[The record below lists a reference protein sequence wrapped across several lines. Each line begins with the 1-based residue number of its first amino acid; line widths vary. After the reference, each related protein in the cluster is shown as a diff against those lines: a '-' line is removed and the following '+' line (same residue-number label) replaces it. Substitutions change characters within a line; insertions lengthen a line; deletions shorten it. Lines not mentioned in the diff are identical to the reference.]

1 MADNGGGSSSDAM
14 VKIKPQNEDLAF
26 NGSNVKRFLS
36 EYQLAARLDGAS
48 EKDMAQQLGFFIAK
62 DKLLDVVE
70 TLEGYEPPDWPKLK
84 ASMIAYWGNVDTT
97 KFSLPDPVPS
107 DQSLEEENPQNLERG
122 LPLGSHND
130 LLVEEALES
139 DSNFVDLDVGPEL
152 FDKSSKQDRNESI
165 KTREP
170 AWHPTNTSL
179 YFTAASAIEYP
190 LASRINKSNPS
201 RRQHENLKSS
211 TVLSVSLPPVKDST
225 LPVPDSDQEDMDDNP
240 ELFEQST
247 EDPSPAEVTAARL
260 ILALN
265 PVASPIN
272 NHLSTEISE
281 NLSSASASAAT
292 KDKEKFLVD
301 QKGHNYFL
309 PSGAWIPFDP
319 VRPIRSVVTAFQAS
333 SRSAPP
339 FPAPYRISCGAL
351 QPWYPTTKP
360 IPCADPPVSESY
372 HCHLIRKS
380 PNIKSSQPKVLSS
393 DPPSPKCLAKFVKE
407 ANSVLKKIINLMV
420 PGFSASSLDN
430 VHLPKSQIPR
440 RTKARKVIPR
450 RHNGVKVSSLQYAP
464 PGLDATK
471 IVKTLSRATLVSN
484 GQPSALD
491 SPGVPDP
498 TSSETLRDEVKLSS
512 DPPLCSVPD
521 LDPIGQLRPTSE
533 RMVSFPI
540 ALRDEVKLS
549 SDHSL
554 HSVPNLDPI
563 GQLRPT
569 SERLVPSSIALQ
581 NEVKLSSDPSLCSV
595 PDLDPIGQLRPTA
608 ESLVSSSIRLH
619 KEATLNSQVQESVF
633 SSQAS
638 SDPNNHMS
646 SLSHNYQ
653 SHPSGVPKSSI
664 TPEVHQ
670 SQSSQPLSN
679 SVDPLSSSSPIRLR
693 NEDKPASVPIPNP
706 LRNETKQTSESS
718 NVEYPDPVSSD
729 GVQASGQVENDLCN
743 EGELGLLH
751 FDEEE
756 GWMIEVFPRGGK
768 VDQNPPSRP
777 QGLLEEF
784 IEVLSDNLIYK
795 LQNTYNIRN
804 PSLEQRTSLCY
815 YLIKQIL
822 AENGKSLADV
832 GLRPIAA
839 DDRLWWYFDTVSARE
854 ETMRIT
860 DHTNRF
866 LEMSAR
872 LNQKQSAIADAVI
885 GLTSAGEAGL
895 IYVDGPGGCGKTF
908 LLNTLIH
915 YFNASEIPVITVAS
929 SGVASLM
936 LINGMTAHSRFK
948 IPLNVKYAVEAV
960 DQAFRSL
967 MDNEQPFG
975 GKIVIFGGDF
985 RQTLPVVPG
994 GSVLDQ
1000 GRCCMISSAI
1010 WNDVFYFQLTQN
1022 LRLRASGD
1030 DQSARSNL
1038 LRPTGFA
1045 EWLLSVGNGSGQTDF
1060 TADIDIAFGWVY
1072 RHSDARVVAERA
1084 IVKTYGDMAVALN
1097 DPEAGRLNA
1106 YFGNRLILAPLNS
1119 DVNRINAICSS
1130 RLPGEVFVSHSINQM
1145 RNEEDGEDSDEA
1157 IPEEVLRTFSI
1168 PGFPEADIELKV
1180 GMPVILL
1187 RNLDLK
1193 RGLSNGTRLLVLA
1206 IRPDALRC
1214 RILTG
1219 SCTGAEIAI
1228 PRIRHGPKY
1237 SFASTRYLFSS
1248 TCWECT
1254 STRPRVAGAKVQV
1267 TGLTT
1272 NPRSHWS
1279 HAHRQTHP
1287 SNREVLFIAP
1297 SNPDQPHPP
1306 R

>member
-1 MADNGGGSSSDAM
+1 MADNEGEAAM

-26 NGSNVKRFLS
+26 NGSNIKRFLS

-62 DKLLDVVE
+62 DELLDVVE

-84 ASMIAYWGNVDTT
+84 ASMIAYWGNVDTA
-97 KFSLPDPVPS
+97 KFSLPDPEPS
-107 DQSLEEENPQNLERG
+107 DRSLEEENPRNLERG

-152 FDKSSKQDRNESI
+152 FDKSSEQDRNESI

-170 AWHPTNTSL
+170 AWHPTKASL
-179 YFTAASAIEYP
+179 DFTAASVIEYP

-201 RRQHENLKSS
+201 RRQCENLKSS
-211 TVLSVSLPPVKDST
+211 AVLSVLLPSVKDST

-247 EDPSPAEVTAARL
+247 EDPSPAEVTAARP

-272 NHLSTEISE
+272 NDLSTEISE
-281 NLSSASASAAT
+281 NLSSASASANTVRRPLICYYCHCKGHGTAHCHALQ
-292 KDKEKFLVD
+292 KDKEKRLVD

-360 IPCADPPVSESY
+360 IPCTAPPVSESY

-380 PNIKSSQPKVLSS
+380 PNIDSSQPKVLSS
-393 DPPSPKCLAKFVKE
+393 DPPSPKCSAKFVKE

-430 VHLPKSQIPR
+430 IHLPKSQIPR

-471 IVKTLSRATLVSN
+471 IFKPLSRATLVSN

-512 DPPLCSVPD
+512 DPSLRSIPNV
-521 LDPIGQLRPTSE
+521 DPIGQLC
-533 RMVSFPI
+533 
-540 ALRDEVKLS
+540 
-549 SDHSL
+549 
-554 HSVPNLDPI
+554 
-563 GQLRPT
+563 PT
-569 SERLVPSSIALQ
+569 SERLVSSSIALRD
-581 NEVKLSSDPSLCSV
+581 EVKLSSDPSLCSV
-595 PDLDPIGQLRPTA
+595 PDLDPIGQLRPNDECLVSFPIALRNEVKLSSDPSLRSVPNVDPIGQLRPTA
-608 ESLVSSSIRLH
+608 ERLVSSSIRLH

-638 SDPNNHMS
+638 SDPDNHMS

-706 LRNETKQTSESS
+706 LHNETKQTSKSS
-718 NVEYPDPVSSD
+718 NIEYPDPVSSD

-768 VDQNPPSRP
+768 VDQ
-777 QGLLEEF
+777 
-784 IEVLSDNLIYK
+784 K
-795 LQNTYNIRN
+795 
-804 PSLEQRTSLCY
+804 
-815 YLIKQIL
+815 
-822 AENGKSLADV
+822 
-832 GLRPIAA
+832 
-839 DDRLWWYFDTVSARE
+839 
-854 ETMRIT
+854 
-860 DHTNRF
+860 
-866 LEMSAR
+866 
-872 LNQKQSAIADAVI
+872 
-885 GLTSAGEAGL
+885 
-895 IYVDGPGGCGKTF
+895 
-908 LLNTLIH
+908 
-915 YFNASEIPVITVAS
+915 
-929 SGVASLM
+929 
-936 LINGMTAHSRFK
+936 
-948 IPLNVKYAVEAV
+948 
-960 DQAFRSL
+960 
-967 MDNEQPFG
+967 
-975 GKIVIFGGDF
+975 
-985 RQTLPVVPG
+985 
-994 GSVLDQ
+994 
-1000 GRCCMISSAI
+1000 
-1010 WNDVFYFQLTQN
+1010 
-1022 LRLRASGD
+1022 
-1030 DQSARSNL
+1030 
-1038 LRPTGFA
+1038 
-1045 EWLLSVGNGSGQTDF
+1045 
-1060 TADIDIAFGWVY
+1060 
-1072 RHSDARVVAERA
+1072 
-1084 IVKTYGDMAVALN
+1084 
-1097 DPEAGRLNA
+1097 
-1106 YFGNRLILAPLNS
+1106 
-1119 DVNRINAICSS
+1119 
-1130 RLPGEVFVSHSINQM
+1130 
-1145 RNEEDGEDSDEA
+1145 
-1157 IPEEVLRTFSI
+1157 
-1168 PGFPEADIELKV
+1168 
-1180 GMPVILL
+1180 
-1187 RNLDLK
+1187 
-1193 RGLSNGTRLLVLA
+1193 
-1206 IRPDALRC
+1206 
-1214 RILTG
+1214 
-1219 SCTGAEIAI
+1219 
-1228 PRIRHGPKY
+1228 
-1237 SFASTRYLFSS
+1237 
-1248 TCWECT
+1248 
-1254 STRPRVAGAKVQV
+1254 
-1267 TGLTT
+1267 
-1272 NPRSHWS
+1272 
-1279 HAHRQTHP
+1279 
-1287 SNREVLFIAP
+1287 
-1297 SNPDQPHPP
+1297 
-1306 R
+1306 

>member
-1 MADNGGGSSSDAM
+1 MAKNGGGSSSDAM

-62 DKLLDVVE
+62 DELLDVVE

-84 ASMIAYWGNVDTT
+84 ASMIAYWGNVDTA
-97 KFSLPDPVPS
+97 KFSLPDPEPS
-107 DQSLEEENPQNLERG
+107 DQSLEEENPRNLERG

-152 FDKSSKQDRNESI
+152 FDKSSEQDRNELI

-179 YFTAASAIEYP
+179 DFTAASAIEYP

-201 RRQHENLKSS
+201 QRQHENLKSS

-225 LPVPDSDQEDMDDNP
+225 LPVPDSDQEDIDDNP

-247 EDPSPAEVTAARL
+247 EDPSPAEVTAARP

-292 KDKEKFLVD
+292 VCRPLICYYCHYKGHGTAHCHALKKDKEKCLAD

-380 PNIKSSQPKVLSS
+380 PDIKSSQPKVLSS

-450 RHNGVKVSSLQYAP
+450 RHNGVKISSLQYAP

-512 DPPLCSVPD
+512 NPSLRSVPNVD
-521 LDPIGQLRPTSE
+521 HIGQPQPTE
-533 RMVSFPI
+533 ECLVSFPI
-540 ALRDEVKLS
+540 DLRDEVKLS
-549 SDHSL
+549 SDPSL
-554 HSVPNLDPI
+554 CSIRDLDHI
-563 GQLRPT
+563 GQLCPT
-569 SERLVPSSIALQ
+569 SERLVSSSIDLRDEVKLSSDPSLRSVPDFDHIGQ
-581 NEVKLSSDPSLCSV
+581 LRLTEERLVSSSIDLRDEVKLSSDPSLCSV
-595 PDLDPIGQLRPTA
+595 PDLDPIGQLRPT
-608 ESLVSSSIRLH
+608 EERLVSSSIRLH

-646 SLSHNYQ
+646 SLSHNYR

-679 SVDPLSSSSPIRLR
+679 SVDSLSSSSPIRLR

-706 LRNETKQTSESS
+706 LRNETKQT
-718 NVEYPDPVSSD
+718 
-729 GVQASGQVENDLCN
+729 
-743 EGELGLLH
+743 
-751 FDEEE
+751 
-756 GWMIEVFPRGGK
+756 
-768 VDQNPPSRP
+768 
-777 QGLLEEF
+777 
-784 IEVLSDNLIYK
+784 
-795 LQNTYNIRN
+795 
-804 PSLEQRTSLCY
+804 
-815 YLIKQIL
+815 
-822 AENGKSLADV
+822 
-832 GLRPIAA
+832 
-839 DDRLWWYFDTVSARE
+839 LWNCS
-854 ETMRIT
+854 
-860 DHTNRF
+860 
-866 LEMSAR
+866 
-872 LNQKQSAIADAVI
+872 
-885 GLTSAGEAGL
+885 
-895 IYVDGPGGCGKTF
+895 
-908 LLNTLIH
+908 
-915 YFNASEIPVITVAS
+915 ASE
-929 SGVASLM
+929 
-936 LINGMTAHSRFK
+936 
-948 IPLNVKYAVEAV
+948 
-960 DQAFRSL
+960 
-967 MDNEQPFG
+967 
-975 GKIVIFGGDF
+975 
-985 RQTLPVVPG
+985 
-994 GSVLDQ
+994 
-1000 GRCCMISSAI
+1000 
-1010 WNDVFYFQLTQN
+1010 
-1022 LRLRASGD
+1022 
-1030 DQSARSNL
+1030 
-1038 LRPTGFA
+1038 
-1045 EWLLSVGNGSGQTDF
+1045 
-1060 TADIDIAFGWVY
+1060 
-1072 RHSDARVVAERA
+1072 
-1084 IVKTYGDMAVALN
+1084 
-1097 DPEAGRLNA
+1097 
-1106 YFGNRLILAPLNS
+1106 
-1119 DVNRINAICSS
+1119 
-1130 RLPGEVFVSHSINQM
+1130 
-1145 RNEEDGEDSDEA
+1145 
-1157 IPEEVLRTFSI
+1157 
-1168 PGFPEADIELKV
+1168 
-1180 GMPVILL
+1180 
-1187 RNLDLK
+1187 
-1193 RGLSNGTRLLVLA
+1193 
-1206 IRPDALRC
+1206 
-1214 RILTG
+1214 
-1219 SCTGAEIAI
+1219 
-1228 PRIRHGPKY
+1228 
-1237 SFASTRYLFSS
+1237 
-1248 TCWECT
+1248 
-1254 STRPRVAGAKVQV
+1254 
-1267 TGLTT
+1267 
-1272 NPRSHWS
+1272 
-1279 HAHRQTHP
+1279 
-1287 SNREVLFIAP
+1287 
-1297 SNPDQPHPP
+1297 
-1306 R
+1306 

>member
-62 DKLLDVVE
+62 DELLDVVE

-84 ASMIAYWGNVDTT
+84 ASMIAYWGNVDTS
-97 KFSLPDPVPS
+97 KFSLPDPEPS
-107 DQSLEEENPQNLERG
+107 DQSLEEENPRNLERG
-122 LPLGSHND
+122 LPLGFHND

-152 FDKSSKQDRNESI
+152 FDKSSEQDRNESI

-170 AWHPTNTSL
+170 AWHPTKTSL

-247 EDPSPAEVTAARL
+247 EDPSPAEVTAARP

-292 KDKEKFLVD
+292 VRRPLICYYCHCKGHGTAHCHALQKDKEKFLVD

-440 RTKARKVIPR
+440 RTNARKVIPQ
-450 RHNGVKVSSLQYAP
+450 RHNGVEVSPPNCAP

-498 TSSETLRDEVKLSS
+498 IPSKTLRDEVKLSS
-512 DPPLCSVPD
+512 DPSLHSIPNVDPIGQLCPTSECLVSSSIDLRNEVKLSSDPSLRSVPNVDPIGQLRPTVECLVSSSIDLRDEVQLSSDHSQLSVPDLDPIGQLGPTSERLVSSSIALRDEVKLSSDHSQRSVPD

-533 RMVSFPI
+533 HLVSSSI
-540 ALRDEVKLS
+540 DLRD
-549 SDHSL
+549 
-554 HSVPNLDPI
+554 
-563 GQLRPT
+563 
-569 SERLVPSSIALQ
+569 
-581 NEVKLSSDPSLCSV
+581 EVKLSSDPSLCSV
-595 PDLDPIGQLRPTA
+595 PDLDPIGQLRPT
-608 ESLVSSSIRLH
+608 EERLVSSSIRLH

-646 SLSHNYQ
+646 SLSHNYR

-679 SVDPLSSSSPIRLR
+679 SVDSLSSSSPIRLR

-706 LRNETKQTSESS
+706 LCNETKQTSESS
-718 NVEYPDPVSSD
+718 NVEDPNPVSSD
-729 GVQASGQVENDLCN
+729 GVQASCQVENGLRN
-743 EGELGLLH
+743 EGELCLLH

-768 VDQNPPSRP
+768 V
-777 QGLLEEF
+777 E
-784 IEVLSDNLIYK
+784 
-795 LQNTYNIRN
+795 
-804 PSLEQRTSLCY
+804 
-815 YLIKQIL
+815 
-822 AENGKSLADV
+822 
-832 GLRPIAA
+832 
-839 DDRLWWYFDTVSARE
+839 
-854 ETMRIT
+854 
-860 DHTNRF
+860 
-866 LEMSAR
+866 
-872 LNQKQSAIADAVI
+872 
-885 GLTSAGEAGL
+885 
-895 IYVDGPGGCGKTF
+895 
-908 LLNTLIH
+908 
-915 YFNASEIPVITVAS
+915 
-929 SGVASLM
+929 
-936 LINGMTAHSRFK
+936 
-948 IPLNVKYAVEAV
+948 
-960 DQAFRSL
+960 
-967 MDNEQPFG
+967 
-975 GKIVIFGGDF
+975 
-985 RQTLPVVPG
+985 
-994 GSVLDQ
+994 
-1000 GRCCMISSAI
+1000 
-1010 WNDVFYFQLTQN
+1010 
-1022 LRLRASGD
+1022 
-1030 DQSARSNL
+1030 
-1038 LRPTGFA
+1038 
-1045 EWLLSVGNGSGQTDF
+1045 
-1060 TADIDIAFGWVY
+1060 
-1072 RHSDARVVAERA
+1072 
-1084 IVKTYGDMAVALN
+1084 
-1097 DPEAGRLNA
+1097 
-1106 YFGNRLILAPLNS
+1106 
-1119 DVNRINAICSS
+1119 
-1130 RLPGEVFVSHSINQM
+1130 
-1145 RNEEDGEDSDEA
+1145 
-1157 IPEEVLRTFSI
+1157 
-1168 PGFPEADIELKV
+1168 
-1180 GMPVILL
+1180 
-1187 RNLDLK
+1187 
-1193 RGLSNGTRLLVLA
+1193 
-1206 IRPDALRC
+1206 
-1214 RILTG
+1214 
-1219 SCTGAEIAI
+1219 
-1228 PRIRHGPKY
+1228 
-1237 SFASTRYLFSS
+1237 
-1248 TCWECT
+1248 
-1254 STRPRVAGAKVQV
+1254 
-1267 TGLTT
+1267 
-1272 NPRSHWS
+1272 
-1279 HAHRQTHP
+1279 
-1287 SNREVLFIAP
+1287 
-1297 SNPDQPHPP
+1297 
-1306 R
+1306 